1 VCGDITNEISQDCHH
16 LAGIG
21 KVDATD
27 RTGQLQ
33 GNDGLFSDLNLGDIV
48 FS

>member
-1 VCGDITNEISQDCHH
+1 MCGDITNEISQDCHH
-16 LAGIG
+16 IAGIG